1 MQKSPLYFDLREV
14 VKGRTFV
21 VTVRMRGRI
30 TGVDEGDGSVWMYG
44 VNPAGSAGPGED
56 LKSAY
61 AGFRSA
67 LGTTLTDFADRAQDF
82 AQFRD
87 ELEAFFLG
95 TADDIVSEWSS
106 ARQEIRDGSVPEL
119 DWRRETADV
128 EPELRFRSPGE
139 RDAPAAPADEEP
151 APVRLAS

>member
-44 VNPAGSAGPGED
+44 VNPAGSACPGED